1 MHIKIFRTISQSVMC
16 AVNKNDVYKMTND
29 KYITMIDTLDVI
41 RNIKKI
47 YASDNVINAL
57 VNMEKVMDDVN
68 VYSYQNWKLGELV
81 DGPHQTKYD
90 VTATFM
96 WEQNQMPDP
105 DAGKRLINLGARV
118 EYKKDIK
125 LTPRKIKSYDDFRP
139 GTRKAKLE
147 EQPVWL
153 VKITIPKTV
162 IEDFN
167 METKKTPTVT
177 GMAVDQSPQD
187 LSEL

>member
-1 MHIKIFRTISQSVMC
+1 MC
-16 AVNKNDVYKMTND
+16 AYNRIPVYKLSND
-29 KYITMIDTLDVI
+29 KYLTMIDTLDVI

-47 YASDNVINAL
+47 YASDNVINSL

-68 VYSYQNWKLGELV
+68 VYAYKNWSQGELV
-81 DGPHQTKYD
+81 DGPHETKYD

-105 DAGKRLINLGARV
+105 EAGKRLLNVGGKV
-118 EYKKDIK
+118 EFKRDIK
-125 LTPRKIKSYDDFRP
+125 LTPRKIKSYNDFRP
-139 GTRKAKLE
+139 GTRKAKLDE
-147 EQPVWL
+147 HPVWL
-153 VKITIPKTV
+153 VKITLPKTV

-167 METKKTPTVT
+167 AETKVTPTVT

-187 LSEL
+187 AAEL